1 MRKTDAKTLKSCL
14 PQWLWEHGLPLH
26 KPFACLNPAH
36 QDAHPSMGYNEKNQT
51 VHCFAC
57 GATYDIFDLVGQEE
71 NLTDFP
77 SKMKAV
83 NRRYGGGEVIRVT
96 AKPMQTFPYKEGGG
110 RPDPYFTGRC
120 LSDETVRRFGL
131 VVENGYAVLPVFA
144 EGVCRS
150 VCRRAI
156 DQHVEPRYKNSR
168 GAMQLWN
175 SAAMEHAAGKALFV
189 TEGIFD
195 ALSLEELGFPAVA
208 LCGAAN
214 TGKLVQKID
223 EYVPVAWP
231 ERVILA
237 GDSDAAGQGMNG
249 KLREQLTARGIACAV
264 LALPDGC
271 KDVNEALVRNRD
283 ALQAACEAAIAPQEV
298 QQQPTL
304 EDEFLAYLGRRGGAA
319 VMSTGIAGL
328 DKALDG
334 GLHAGLTVL
343 GAVSSMGKT
352 SLMLQMADT
361 LASAGRN
368 VLFITIE
375 MSRMELIAKSAV
387 RGTKERARPLLD
399 GKLSEEKVR
408 GLISAYR
415 QKTGGRVELWEP
427 DAPLTPAFLDEKV
440 SAFCAQHESP
450 VLFLDYLQLVAPARA
465 GMTEKQTAD
474 AAVAMLKQLA
484 RRYDMPVM
492 AASSLNREA
501 YRPGSAEPG
510 LSAFKESGSVE
521 YSADLL
527 LVLKYR
533 TDADKEIKT
542 GPRHLALTILK
553 NRFGATGE
561 SIPLDYEPEKELFR
575 DGTAKAAP
583 RTGRNKI
590 R

>member
-14 PQWLWEHGLPLH
+14 PQWLREHGLPLH

-96 AKPMQTFPYKEGGG
+96 AKPAPAFPYKEGGG
-110 RPDPYFTGRC
+110 RPDPYFTGRG

-144 EGVCRS
+144 KGVCRS

-175 SAAMEHAAGKALFV
+175 SAAMERAAGEALFV
-189 TEGIFD
+189 AEGIFD
-195 ALSLEELGFPAVA
+195 ALSLEEFGFPAVA

-231 ERVILA
+231 EKMILA
-237 GDSDAAGQGMNG
+237 GDSDAAGQGMNE

-264 LALPDGC
+264 LALPEGC
-271 KDVNEALVRNRD
+271 KDVNEALVQNRD
-283 ALQAACEAAIAPQEV
+283 ALQAACEAAIAPQGV

-387 RGTKERARPLLD
+387 RGTRERARPLLD
-399 GKLSEEKVR
+399 GRLSENKVR
-408 GLISAYR
+408 SLISAYR

-440 SAFCAQHESP
+440 STFCAQHESP

-533 TDADKEIKT
+533 TDADRENKT
-542 GPRHLALTILK
+542 APRHLALTILK

-575 DGTAKAAP
+575 DGAAKATP
-583 RTGRNKI
+583 RTGRNII

>member
-1 MRKTDAKTLKSCL
+1 MRKTDAKTLKNCL
-14 PQWLWEHGLPLH
+14 PQWLREHGLPLN
-26 KPFACLNPAH
+26 KPFACLNPSH
-36 QDAHPSMGYNEKNQT
+36 RDVHPSMGYNAKNQT

-71 NLTDFP
+71 GLTDFP
-77 SKMKAV
+77 SEMKAV
-83 NRRYGGGEVIRVT
+83 SHRYGGGRIIRVT
-96 AKPMQTFPYKEGGG
+96 AKPVQVFPYKAGEG
-110 RPDPYFTGRC
+110 RPDPYFTGRG
-120 LSDETVRRFGL
+120 LSDEIVRRFGL
-131 VVENGYAVLPVFA
+131 VEEDGYAVLPVFVD
-144 EGVCRS
+144 GVCRS

-156 DQHVEPRYKNSR
+156 DPAVEPRYQNSR

-175 SAAMEHAAGKALFV
+175 GAAMERAAGEALFV

-208 LCGAAN
+208 LCGVAN
-214 TGKLVQKID
+214 TGRLMQALDTREAK
-223 EYVPVAWP
+223 P

-249 KLREQLTARGIACAV
+249 KLREQLTARGIACAA
-264 LALPDGC
+264 LALPGDC
-271 KDVNEALVRNRD
+271 KDVNEALVQDRD
-283 ALQAACEAAIAPQEV
+283 ALQAACEAAATAQEV

-361 LASAGRN
+361 LAAAGRN

-387 RGTKERARPLLD
+387 RGTKARARSLLD
-399 GKLSEEKVR
+399 GRLPEEKVR
-408 GLISAYR
+408 SLISAYR

-440 SAFCAQHESP
+440 SAFCEQHENP
-450 VLFLDYLQLVAPARA
+450 ALFLDYLQLVAPARA

-484 RRYDMPVM
+484 RRYDLPVM

-510 LSAFKESGSVE
+510 MSAFKESGSVE

-542 GPRHLALTILK
+542 GPRHLVLTILK

-575 DGTAKAAP
+575 DGAAKAAP
-583 RTGRNKI
+583 RTGRNII

>member
-14 PQWLWEHGLPLH
+14 PQWLREHGLPLH

-36 QDAHPSMGYNEKNQT
+36 RDAHPSMGYNEKNQT

-96 AKPMQTFPYKEGGG
+96 AKPTQAFPYKEGGG
-110 RPDPYFTGRC
+110 RSDPYFTGRG

-131 VVENGYAVLPVFA
+131 VVENGYAVLPVFVD
-144 EGVCRS
+144 GVCRS

-156 DQHVEPRYKNSR
+156 DPAVEPRYQNSR

-175 SAAMEHAAGKALFV
+175 SAAMERAAGKALFV

-237 GDSDAAGQGMNG
+237 GDADAAGQGMNE

-271 KDVNEALVRNRD
+271 KDVNEALVQNRD
-283 ALQAACEAAIAPQEV
+283 ALQAACEAAIAPQTV
-298 QQQPTL
+298 QEQLTL

-361 LASAGRN
+361 LAAAGRN

-399 GKLSEEKVR
+399 GKLPEEKVR

-427 DAPLTPAFLDEKV
+427 DAHLTPAFLDEKV
-440 SAFCAQHESP
+440 SAFCAQNESP

-542 GPRHLALTILK
+542 APRHLALTILK

-575 DGTAKAAP
+575 DGAAKATP

>member
-14 PQWLWEHGLPLH
+14 PQWLREHGLPLH

-57 GATYDIFDLVGQEE
+57 GTTYDVFDLVGQEE

-96 AKPMQTFPYKEGGG
+96 AKPTQVFPYKERAG
-110 RPDPYFTGRC
+110 RPDPYFTGRG

-131 VVENGYAVLPVFA
+131 LVENGYAVLPVFV

-156 DQHVEPRYKNSR
+156 DQAVEPRYQNSR

-175 SAAMEHAAGKALFV
+175 SAAMERAAGKALFV

-214 TGKLVQKID
+214 TGRLMQALDARETK
-223 EYVPVAWP
+223 P
-231 ERVILA
+231 EKVILA
-237 GDSDAAGQGMNG
+237 GDSDAAGQGMNE

-264 LALPDGC
+264 LALPGDC
-271 KDVNEALVRNRD
+271 KDVNEALIKDREELK
-283 ALQAACEAAIAPQEV
+283 AICEFAPLGVEISV
-298 QQQPTL
+298 KHEKSI
-304 EDEFLAYLGRRGGAA
+304 EDEFLDYLNKRSQKA
-319 VMSTGIAGL
+319 VFATGISGL
-328 DKALDG
+328 DRALDG

-361 LASAGRN
+361 LAAAGRN

-399 GKLSEEKVR
+399 GKLPEEKVR

-440 SAFCAQHESP
+440 SAFCEQHESP
-450 VLFLDYLQLVAPARA
+450 VLFLDYLQLVAPART
-465 GMTEKQTAD
+465 GMTEKQTTD

-484 RRYDMPVM
+484 RRYDMPVV

-510 LSAFKESGSVE
+510 MSAFKESGSVE

-533 TDADKEIKT
+533 TDADRENKT
-542 GPRHLALTILK
+542 APRHLALTILK

-575 DGTAKAAP
+575 DGAAP
-583 RTGRNKI
+583 RTGRNVI

>member
-14 PQWLWEHGLPLH
+14 PQWLREHGLPLH

-36 QDAHPSMGYNEKNQT
+36 RDAHPSMGYNEKNQT

-96 AKPMQTFPYKEGGG
+96 AKPAQAFPYKERAGI
-110 RPDPYFTGRC
+110 PDPYFTRRG
-120 LSDETVRRFGL
+120 LSDEIVQRFGL
-131 VVENGYAVLPVFA
+131 VVENGYAVLPVFVN
-144 EGVCRS
+144 GVCRS

-156 DQHVEPRYKNSR
+156 DPAVEPRYQNSR

-175 SAAMEHAAGKALFV
+175 SAAMERAAGKALFV

-231 ERVILA
+231 EKMILA

-249 KLREQLTARGIACAV
+249 KLREQLTTRGIACAV

-271 KDVNEALVRNRD
+271 KDVNEALVQNRD
-283 ALQAACEAAIAPQEV
+283 ALQAACEAAAAAQEV
-298 QQQPTL
+298 QQQQTL

-361 LASAGRN
+361 LAAAGRN

-399 GKLSEEKVR
+399 GKLPEEKVR

-484 RRYDMPVM
+484 RRYDMPVV

-533 TDADKEIKT
+533 TDADRENKT
-542 GPRHLALTILK
+542 APRHLALTILK

-575 DGTAKAAP
+575 DGAAKAAP
-583 RTGRNKI
+583 RTGRNII

>member
-14 PQWLWEHGLPLH
+14 PQWLREHGLPLH
-26 KPFACLNPAH
+26 KPFVCLNPAH
-36 QDAHPSMGYNEKNQT
+36 RDAHPSMGYNEKNQT

-96 AKPMQTFPYKEGGG
+96 AKPTQTFPYKEGGG
-110 RPDPYFTGRC
+110 RPDPYFTGRG

-168 GAMQLWN
+168 GAMQIWN
-175 SAAMEHAAGKALFV
+175 SAAMERAAGKALFV

-231 ERVILA
+231 EKMILA

-249 KLREQLTARGIACAV
+249 KLREQMTARGIACAV

-271 KDVNEALVRNRD
+271 KDVNEALVQNRD
-283 ALQAACEAAIAPQEV
+283 VLQAACKAAAAAQEV

-304 EDEFLAYLGRRGGAA
+304 EDEFLAYLGRCGGTA

-361 LASAGRN
+361 LAAAGRN

-387 RGTKERARPLLD
+387 RGTRERARPLLD
-399 GKLSEEKVR
+399 GRLPENKVR
-408 GLISAYR
+408 SLISAYR

-427 DAPLTPAFLDEKV
+427 DALLTPAFLDEKCRPSV
-440 SAFCAQHESP
+440 SSTKTRCCSWITCSLSHR
-450 VLFLDYLQLVAPARA
+450 PARA
-465 GMTEKQTAD
+465 
-474 AAVAMLKQLA
+474 
-484 RRYDMPVM
+484 
-492 AASSLNREA
+492 
-501 YRPGSAEPG
+501 
-510 LSAFKESGSVE
+510 
-521 YSADLL
+521 
-527 LVLKYR
+527 
-533 TDADKEIKT
+533 
-542 GPRHLALTILK
+542 
-553 NRFGATGE
+553 
-561 SIPLDYEPEKELFR
+561 
-575 DGTAKAAP
+575 
-583 RTGRNKI
+583 
-590 R
+590 